1 MKLSLLAKLKP
12 AGGETWIT
20 ELPTLS
26 AWNEV
31 VLEFGLSRPV
41 KMTGDTVI
49 VPTAGLLLVI
59 GTRMLVDAGNSV
71 CVPITFRVVG
81 SSTTGIIVNVV
92 SEDVVVVLKLVPKP
106 LIAKP
111 DGSTVIVA
119 LAGLNPCADALI
131 CTVPGAAAVP

>member
-1 MKLSLLAKLKP
+1 VGK
-12 AGGETWIT
+12 TWIT

-59 GTRMLVDAGNSV
+59 GTRILVDAGSSV
-71 CVPITFRVVG
+71 CVAHIPRRVEHDRNNRQRRIRRRGGRVE
-81 SSTTGIIVNVV
+81 TGPQAADC
-92 SEDVVVVLKLVPKP
+92 E
-106 LIAKP
+106 ARR
-111 DGSTVIVA
+111 STVIVA
-119 LAGLNPCADALI
+119 LAGLNPGADALI
-131 CTVPGAAAVP
+131 CTVPGAVAVP